1 VLVCIIGAYS
11 INGSLLDLWLLLIFG
26 FVGYLMKKM
35 EFPVAPAVLAIVL
48 GPLLERSL
56 YQSLTS
62 AQGNL
67 LIFFQRPISAALMG
81 LSLLILLLR
90 LFTMF
95 RKSRVSLFENE
106 EI

>member
-1 VLVCIIGAYS
+1 M
-11 INGSLLDLWLLLIFG
+11 LLLIFG

-35 EFPVAPAVLAIVL
+35 DFPVAPAVLAIVL

-62 AQGNL
+62 SQGNL
-67 LIFFQRPISAALMG
+67 LIFFQRPISGALMG
-81 LSLLILLLR
+81 LSLLILILR
-90 LFTMF
+90 LFTLF
-95 RKSRVSLFENE
+95 RKPKTPLFDNE